1 MSEITSLKI
10 KLYYV
15 LLKQDINSMNKND
28 VNLMYF
34 LSKDKDIQELLY
46 EKKEKDE

>member
-1 MSEITSLKI
+1 MNEITNLKV
-10 KLYYV
+10 KLYYA

-46 EKKEKDE
+46 EAKRER